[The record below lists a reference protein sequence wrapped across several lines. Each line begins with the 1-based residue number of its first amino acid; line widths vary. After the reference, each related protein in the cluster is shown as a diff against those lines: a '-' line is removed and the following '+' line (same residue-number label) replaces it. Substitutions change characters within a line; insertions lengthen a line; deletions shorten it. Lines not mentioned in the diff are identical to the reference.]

1 MVSWLLGLGAARYD
15 RLSLPAVGWIDT
27 PAFSRAGNADG
38 DLPSRA
44 LDFMFDAVLNSR
56 DLSGRR
62 LGTGAI
68 FSITLH
74 AGVVALILWVSTR
87 EPAIKSQP
95 DLAVKFM
102 KAVDLPPSPP
112 PPPPRLASPTSRPH
126 AVEHRPVR
134 RPDKLVQPKEIPK
147 DKPREADPEQEA
159 VGASNDDQSS
169 AGSAPG
175 GVPGG
180 VAGGVEGGLVGGVPG
195 GVPGGQLGGNVLPFG
210 EGMTR
215 PEQLSGEP
223 VRYTRE
229 ALAAQVEGTILLK
242 CVITIDGR
250 LDNCRVIKPLPHMS
264 QAVLD
269 AVSTWRY
276 KPVHYQGRPVAVDYL
291 IQIRL
296 VIPH

>member
-1 MVSWLLGLGAARYD
+1 
-15 RLSLPAVGWIDT
+15 
-27 PAFSRAGNADG
+27 
-38 DLPSRA
+38 
-44 LDFMFDAVLNSR
+44 MFDAVLNSK

-62 LGTGAI
+62 FGTGAI
-68 FSITLH
+68 FAITLH
-74 AGVVALILWVSTR
+74 GGVVALILWVSTG
-87 EPAIKSQP
+87 EPTIKRHT

-112 PPPPRLASPTSRPH
+112 PPPPRLASGTSRPH
-126 AVEHRPVR
+126 AIEQRPVR
-134 RPDKLVQPKEIPK
+134 RPDKLAQPKEIPK

-159 VGASNDDQSS
+159 VGASNDDQPS
-169 AGSAPG
+169 AGG
-175 GVPGG
+175 TPGG
-180 VAGGVEGGLVGGVPG
+180 VAGGVAGGTEGGLVGGVVG

-223 VRYTRE
+223 IRYTRE

-242 CVITIDGR
+242 CVITIIGK
-250 LDNCRVIKPLPHMS
+250 LENCRVIKPLPHMS

-291 IQIRL
+291 IQIKL